1 MIRKGDFG
9 KFSQNALYFRMLIG
23 MKQLVAL
30 GLFFAVAAGAASLPT
45 GMSQSDVDKTVQV
58 LGTGGA
64 TRLMR
69 SAEPYPFYP
78 GFKIGFEA
86 LFFSSSSLIGLGN
99 GDGSVPPVL
108 FIPRLYLAK
117 GLIADVDLILSLLPG
132 GIVPSLSTVGAAL
145 KWTFLSERENIPGSI
160 AAYFSYTSLRGLD
173 RYVGTD
179 LEFGLLASR
188 DLVRVRPF
196 LGLGVLLASGTVQNT
211 VSGQLEGKHSAFHL
225 FGGIEWEL
233 PANITLQLDLMNLN
247 VQGSLLVGKR
257 F

>member
-1 MIRKGDFG
+1 MKHLA
-9 KFSQNALYFRMLIG
+9 ALS
-23 MKQLVAL
+23 
-30 GLFFAVAAGAASLPT
+30 LFFATTLLAASLPT
-45 GMSQSDVDKTVQV
+45 GMTQAEVDKTVEV

-64 TRLMR
+64 TRLLR

-78 GFKIGFEA
+78 GIKVGFEA
-86 LFFSSSSLIGLGN
+86 LFFSSSSLIGMGN
-99 GDGSVPPVL
+99 GDGSMPPVL
-108 FIPRLYLAK
+108 FVPRLYLAK
-117 GLIADVDLILSLLPG
+117 GLVADVDLILSFLPG
-132 GIVPSLSTVGAAL
+132 GVVPSLSTVGAAL

-160 AAYFSYTSLRGLD
+160 AAYFAYTSLRGLD
-173 RYVGTD
+173 RYLGTD

-196 LGLGVLLASGTVQNT
+196 LGLGVLFASGTVQNT
-211 VSGQLEGKHSAFHL
+211 VSGQLEGRHSTFHL

-247 VQGSLLVGKR
+247 FQGSVFVGKK